1 MNERATPHPEGRPT
15 ASPGLTF
22 TGNPLDRMERTRT
35 NDQAVEALRND
46 PSSRFVCLRDL
57 EPLVEKAGGIAWR
70 SRAALAEVGAGDE
83 NWVLLGQDDQG
94 RACFAVDVSALED
107 AAAARLA
114 GSAQYRDL
122 RSSVH
127 MMGMGDAG
135 IMAQARSLIDWHNR
149 HGFCAICGAPT
160 AMMRGGV
167 MRRCTDVM
175 CAAQHFPRVDPV
187 AIMLVVRDGKCLM
200 GRQSHFPPGMYS
212 ALAGFIEPGETMED
226 AVRREVMEEAGV
238 HVGRVDYV
246 MSQPWPFPS
255 SLMIGCVAEG
265 LSEEITIDE
274 QEIETARWIT
284 KAEAAAA
291 LKRGNPYD
299 NEGEVADLFIP
310 PPIAIAYHLLKEW
323 VERGA

>member
-1 MNERATPHPEGRPT
+1 MAFT
-15 ASPGLTF
+15 A
-22 TGNPLDRMERTRT
+22 NPLDRMERTRT
-35 NDQAVEALRND
+35 DDQAVEALRRD
-46 PSSRFVCLRDL
+46 PTSRFVCLANL
-57 EPLVEKAGGIAWR
+57 EPLVETAGGIAWR
-70 SRAALAEVGAGDE
+70 SRAALAEINAEDAP
-83 NWVLLGQDDQG
+83 WVLLGQDDQG
-94 RACFAVDVSALED
+94 RACFAVDVSALDER
-107 AAAARLA
+107 AAARLA
-114 GSAQYRDL
+114 GDAQHRDL

-149 HGFCAICGAPT
+149 HGFCAVCGQPT
-160 AMMRGGV
+160 TMARGGA
-167 MRRCTDVM
+167 MRRCSYAA

-187 AIMLVVRDGKCLM
+187 AIMLVVRDDKCLM

-226 AVRREVMEEAGV
+226 AVRREVMEEAGIR
-238 HVGRVDYV
+238 VGRVDYV

-265 LSEEITIDE
+265 LSDEITIDE

-284 KAEAAAA
+284 KSEAAAA

-310 PPIAIAYHLLKEW
+310 PPIAIAYHLLREW
-323 VERGA
+323 VEG